1 MLASNHTIANALAE
15 KVLGQRSPYL
25 KMEKFRQLRQK
36 NAVLEVK
43 GAHSPYTR
51 VFWVNLATYKIIFK
65 LREYILKMKQQQ
77 DDIDECKEN

>member
-1 MLASNHTIANALAE
+1 
-15 KVLGQRSPYL
+15 
-25 KMEKFRQLRQK
+25 MEKFRQLRQK

-77 DDIDECKEN
+77 DDIDECKENSEQIRVPDGIWTLDPPWSGRMV